1 MLLAGSV
8 TDTLIFFFD
17 YYIMT
22 KTRRAGF
29 RKKRRR
35 GGRKTVKRR
44 GGKRKTIRRRGG
56 KRKTIRRRGGKKRN
70 KNLKG
75 GWDNPW
81 ANKSCPAGSQGQ
93 PCNSMYGARRCNC
106 SNNNIDGKWVSRC
119 GCR

>member
-1 MLLAGSV
+1 
-8 TDTLIFFFD
+8 
-17 YYIMT
+17 MT

-29 RKKRRR
+29 SKKRRR

-75 GWDNPW
+75 GNPW
-81 ANKSCPAGSQGQ
+81 ANRHCPAGSHGQ
-93 PCNSMYGARRCNC
+93 PCNDMYPRYCNC
-106 SNNNIDGKWVSRC
+106 STNNIDGKWVSRC
-119 GCR
+119 GCA